1 MSVIIITRCFFLLL
15 RRKQH
20 HKTRNFGGMSIRKR
34 ISRLIVDKEKTRL
47 PTDPPSLKDAPHID
61 SLFKRVTMGA
71 GHKEDAYLVLR
82 TNSQQIK
89 NSHYETKKG
98 KVEFDHTPPCLQ
110 TLKLYDRYREDVEK
124 IPGLEK
130 YWSACNYAS
139 ERRKGDENKPLDEM
153 YDSSEMNSL
162 DEIVRRYWS

>member
-1 MSVIIITRCFFLLL
+1 MKIVIDNNKYSWKYLTITPNIPPRVLYEALKMRFHMSVIIITRCFFLLL

-34 ISRLIVDKEKTRL
+34 ISRLIVDKEKTGL

-82 TNSQQIK
+82 TNYQQIK

-98 KVEFDHTPPCLQ
+98 KVECVHLVYIIYSI
-110 TLKLYDRYREDVEK
+110 L
-124 IPGLEK
+124 
-130 YWSACNYAS
+130 
-139 ERRKGDENKPLDEM
+139 
-153 YDSSEMNSL
+153 SL
-162 DEIVRRYWS
+162 